1 MPGPLDGVRVLD
13 ITQIVAGPFGGLL
26 LGDMGADVIKIEP
39 VWGEPQRQTMPF
51 VPNETRAFI
60 SLNRSKRSIPLD
72 LTKSDGLEILY
83 KLVDTADALIINARP
98 DVPYKLGID
107 YETLSARNPRLIYC
121 ENTTYG
127 RKGPL
132 SHLPGSDIVTQGLSG
147 MIAAQGVVRDGVPQ
161 HVVASPIVDHA
172 AGIAMAWGVCAALY
186 HRERTG
192 KGQKVD
198 TTLIGTAMGLM
209 TPRFVQVA
217 PDEERRSAFLEAL
230 GPLRERGASF
240 EEYLELHQEHT
251 DRGGAN
257 YFYRCFQAK
266 DGTVIVG
273 VLGNRIQKRLADLVG
288 LDDPKL
294 HPDHDPVNFDY
305 QSDEAR
311 VRNEELVRQAEAA
324 FREKTVDEWVDLLEE
339 AGVPVGRLNFPE
351 EAADDPQVLANGLMV
366 EMEHPLTGRFRA
378 AGPMVQMS
386 ETPVEPR
393 RPSPALGEHTDEIL
407 AELGYSTGEI
417 QRLKEDEV
425 TR

>member
-39 VWGEPQRQTMPF
+39 VWGEAQRQTMPF
-51 VPNETRAFI
+51 VPHETRNFI
-60 SLNRSKRSIPLD
+60 SLNRSKRSLPLD
-72 LTKSDGLEILY
+72 LTKSQGLEILY

-107 YETLSARNPRLIYC
+107 YETLSARNPRLVYC
-121 ENTTYG
+121 ENTTFG

-132 SHLPGSDIVTQGLSG
+132 SHLPGSDIVAQGLSG

-161 HVVASPIVDHA
+161 HIVVSPIVDHA

-209 TPRFVQVA
+209 TPRFVEVA

-230 GPLRERGASF
+230 APLRERGASF
-240 EEYLELHQEHT
+240 EEFLELQQEH
-251 DRGGAN
+251 RGRGAGN

-266 DGTVIVG
+266 DGTVVVG
-273 VLGNRIQKRLADLVG
+273 VLGKRIQKRLADLLG

-294 HPDHDPVNFDY
+294 HPDHDPVSFNYD
-305 QSDEAR
+305 SDEAR
-311 VRNEELVRQAEAA
+311 ASNEKLVQQAEES
-324 FREKTVDEWVDLLEE
+324 FLQRTVDEWVTVQEQ

-351 EAADDPQVLANGLMV
+351 ETANDPQVLANGLMV
-366 EMEHPLTGRFRA
+366 EMEHPFAGPIRS
-378 AGPMVQMS
+378 AGPMIQMS
-386 ETPVEPR
+386 ETPVEAR
-393 RPSPALGEHTDEIL
+393 RPSPGLGEHTDEIL
-407 AELGYSTGEI
+407 GELGYSTGEI
-417 QRLKEDEV
+417 QRLKDDEV